1 MKNLL
6 VLVFFSILLVP
17 LARTAFAAPAAPGT
31 PEQVTRLPVNGTIQ
45 TMETY
50 SNATPVLH
58 GTATGSGDAT
68 QIGRF
73 ALSYKVDWDFLDLS
87 TNGSA
92 YFVTPNGDS
101 LQAKA
106 MGQAA
111 LDPNSGLYNV
121 TEIYTITGG
130 TGQFEGAHGTL
141 TLKRLVNLASGATSG
156 TIDGMLLIP
165 SK

>member
-1 MKNLL
+1 
-6 VLVFFSILLVP
+6 
-17 LARTAFAAPAAPGT
+17 
-31 PEQVTRLPVNGTIQ
+31 
-45 TMETY
+45 METY